1 MCVLQHGTSFLLLK
15 RSKEPNRNA
24 YTPVGGKLKP
34 FESPRRAAIRE
45 VHEEA
50 GVTLQALKYCGTLTE
65 NSPTHYNWTGYVYL
79 AHIDLIPPP
88 KCAEGILEW
97 ISIARLP
104 EIFTPRTDVF
114 MYRYILE
121 NRPFAFNA
129 DYDSKL
135 NLIALHEEVEDRM
148 LYTLDR

>member
-1 MCVLQHGTSFLLLK
+1 
-15 RSKEPNRNA
+15 
-24 YTPVGGKLKP
+24 
-34 FESPRRAAIRE
+34 
-45 VHEEA
+45 
-50 GVTLQALKYCGTLTE
+50 
-65 NSPTHYNWTGYVYL
+65 
-79 AHIDLIPPP
+79 
-88 KCAEGILEW
+88 
-97 ISIARLP
+97 
-104 EIFTPRTDVF
+104 